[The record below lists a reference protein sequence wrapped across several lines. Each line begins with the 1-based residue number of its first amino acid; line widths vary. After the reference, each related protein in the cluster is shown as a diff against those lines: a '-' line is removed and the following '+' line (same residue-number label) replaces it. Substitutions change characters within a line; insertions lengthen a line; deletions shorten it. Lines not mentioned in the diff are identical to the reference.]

1 MSMQTDNFTFA
12 KSNDPQSVDETT
24 PFKSK
29 TFSYVNDINS
39 GVYNN
44 TGPTLVQFDLSS
56 IYNSSGFSD
65 SADLFLTIPIVM
77 TLAAASATDILA
89 GPTGGF
95 AMASLK
101 SNYAHLIH
109 QIEVVANGKSVQDMQ
124 PYISIYKHFKMLS
137 QMTQNDLA
145 NQGTTLGFAD
155 VLDSSTSM
163 VYKAGAGSLAG
174 DAGSSLSNNRVF
186 NGSTSANGSQ
196 MALGVQNVGCVNEA
210 LQRKSSRYIDVSS
223 SATNNFVGN
232 LVTELQLINE
242 FRPYYKLQT
251 ISTGKQVM
259 TWFDFAVV
267 RVKDLCD
274 IMDKMGLCKK
284 MDVLLR
290 LYINTGSITSAV
302 GGTVTAGNYYYSGLS
317 GSTFSNVCPMT
328 INYTGGAL
336 PTGTT
341 QLVGGVYVAKS
352 PATTIAT
359 VSVPSYTSPMSAC
372 RAYYSICEI
381 ESNKA
386 AMYLQQNLNK
396 RLVYESVI
404 TNTYSNIGAGGTFS
418 QLVQS
423 SIRNP
428 LGVLLV
434 PTIASAT
441 AGYSQWGSC
450 FDSFPA
456 TFCPCLS
463 LTNLQLT
470 LGGVNQ
476 MPGTGALNY
485 TFENFIEQISL
496 AEDGTNM
503 TLGMSCGLINQK
515 WWDSNRCYWIN
526 LSRGTPADKATAR
539 NLNVSFTNNSS
550 VAIDLLVFTVYQD
563 EIICN
568 ISNGS
573 VMRV

>member
-1 MSMQTDNFTFA
+1 VRFNKLKEKLFSKVRIYMSMQPDSYTFA

-29 TFSYVNDINS
+29 QWQYVNDINS

-44 TGPTLVQFDLSS
+44 TGQTLVQFDLSS

-77 TLAAASATDILA
+77 TLACASATDVLA

-109 QIEVVANGKSVQDMQ
+109 SCEIILNGKSCQDLQ
-124 PYISIYKHFKMLS
+124 SYISVYKHFKMLS
-137 QMTQNDLA
+137 QMTTSDLA

-163 VYKAGAGSLAG
+163 VYKTGAGTTAG

-186 NGSTSANGSQ
+186 NGSTAANGSQ
-196 MALGVQNVGCVNEA
+196 MLVGVQNVGTVNEA

-232 LVTELQLINE
+232 LVSELQLINE

-251 ISTGKQVM
+251 ISSGKQVM
-259 TWFDFAVV
+259 TWFDYAVV
-267 RVKDLCD
+267 RVKDICD
-274 IMDKMGLCKK
+274 VMDKMGLCKK
-284 MDVLLR
+284 MDALIR
-290 LYINTGSITSAV
+290 LYVNTGSITATV
-302 GGTVTAGNYYYSGLS
+302 AGTMTAGNYYYSGQS

-328 INYTGGAL
+328 INYHGGAL

-352 PATTIAT
+352 PAATIAT

-372 RAYYSICEI
+372 RAYYSMCEI

-404 TNTYSNIGAGGTFS
+404 TNNYNNIGAGALF
-418 QLVQS
+418 
-423 SIRNP
+423 RN
-428 LGVLLV
+428 
-434 PTIASAT
+434 
-441 AGYSQWGSC
+441 
-450 FDSFPA
+450 
-456 TFCPCLS
+456 
-463 LTNLQLT
+463 
-470 LGGVNQ
+470 
-476 MPGTGALNY
+476 
-485 TFENFIEQISL
+485 
-496 AEDGTNM
+496 
-503 TLGMSCGLINQK
+503 
-515 WWDSNRCYWIN
+515 
-526 LSRGTPADKATAR
+526 
-539 NLNVSFTNNSS
+539 
-550 VAIDLLVFTVYQD
+550 
-563 EIICN
+563 
-568 ISNGS
+568 
-573 VMRV
+573 

>member
-1 MSMQTDNFTFA
+1 
-12 KSNDPQSVDETT
+12 
-24 PFKSK
+24 
-29 TFSYVNDINS
+29 
-39 GVYNN
+39 
-44 TGPTLVQFDLSS
+44 
-56 IYNSSGFSD
+56 
-65 SADLFLTIPIVM
+65 
-77 TLAAASATDILA
+77 
-89 GPTGGF
+89 
-95 AMASLK
+95 
-101 SNYAHLIH
+101 
-109 QIEVVANGKSVQDMQ
+109 
-124 PYISIYKHFKMLS
+124 
-137 QMTQNDLA
+137 
-145 NQGTTLGFAD
+145 
-155 VLDSSTSM
+155 M
-163 VYKAGAGSLAG
+163 VYKSGAGSAAG

-186 NGSTSANGSQ
+186 NGSSPANGSQ
-196 MALGVQNVGCVNEA
+196 LVLGNQNTGCVNEA
-210 LQRKSSRYIDVSS
+210 LQRKSSRYIDVST
-223 SATNNFVGN
+223 SAANGFTS
-232 LVTELQLINE
+232 LVSELQLINE
-242 FRPYYKLQT
+242 FRPYYKLNT
-251 ISTGKQVM
+251 ISSGKQVM
-259 TWFDFAVV
+259 TWYDYCVIP
-267 RVKDLCD
+267 VKSLADV
-274 IMDKMGLCKK
+274 MDKMGLCKK

-290 LYINTGSITSAV
+290 LYINTGSITAAV

-328 INYTGGAL
+328 INYHGGAL

-450 FDSFPA
+450 FDTFPA

-470 LGGVNQ
+470 LGGVNM

-485 TFENFIEQISL
+485 TYENFIEQIAL

-515 WWDSNRCYWIN
+515 WWDSNRVYWIN

-563 EIICN
+563 EIVCN
-568 ISNGS
+568 VSNGS

>member
-1 MSMQTDNFTFA
+1 MQTDSYTFA

-137 QMTQNDLA
+137 QMTSNDLA

-155 VLDSSTSM
+155 VLDSTTSM

-223 SATNNFVGN
+223 SATNNFVGT

-359 VSVPSYTSPMSAC
+359 VSVPSYTSAMSAC

-450 FDSFPA
+450 FDTFPA
-456 TFCPCLS
+456 TFCACLS

-485 TFENFIEQISL
+485 TFENFIEQIAL

-515 WWDSNRCYWIN
+515 WWDSNRVYWIN

-563 EIICN
+563 EIILN
-568 ISNGS
+568 VSNGS

>member
-1 MSMQTDNFTFA
+1 MQTDSYTFA

-137 QMTQNDLA
+137 QMTSNDLA

-155 VLDSSTSM
+155 VLDSTTSM

-223 SATNNFVGN
+223 SATNNFVGT

-359 VSVPSYTSPMSAC
+359 VSVPSYTSAMSAC

-450 FDSFPA
+450 FDTFPA
-456 TFCPCLS
+456 TFCACLS

-485 TFENFIEQISL
+485 TFENFIEQIAL

-515 WWDSNRCYWIN
+515 WWDSNRVYWIN

-550 VAIDLLVFTVYQD
+550 VAIDLLIFTVYQD

>member
-1 MSMQTDNFTFA
+1 MSMQTDSYTFA

-137 QMTQNDLA
+137 QMTSNDLA

-155 VLDSSTSM
+155 VLDSTTSM

-174 DAGSSLSNNRVF
+174 DAGSPLSNNRVF

-223 SATNNFVGN
+223 SATNNFVGT

-359 VSVPSYTSPMSAC
+359 VSVPSYTSAMSAC

-450 FDSFPA
+450 FDTFPA
-456 TFCPCLS
+456 TFCACLS

-485 TFENFIEQISL
+485 TFENFIEQIAL

-515 WWDSNRCYWIN
+515 WWDSNRVYWIN

-563 EIICN
+563 EIVCN
-568 ISNGS
+568 VSNGS

>member
-1 MSMQTDNFTFA
+1 MQTDSYTFA

-77 TLAAASATDILA
+77 TLACASASDILA

-137 QMTQNDLA
+137 QMTANDLS
-145 NQGTTLGFAD
+145 NQGTTLGFGD
-155 VLDSSTSM
+155 VLDSTTSM
-163 VYKAGAGSLAG
+163 VYKSGAGTTAG

-186 NGSTSANGSQ
+186 NGSSPANGSQ
-196 MALGVQNVGCVNEA
+196 LVLGNQNTGCVNEA
-210 LQRKSSRYIDVSS
+210 LQRKSSRYIDVST
-223 SATNNFVGN
+223 SAANGFTS
-232 LVTELQLINE
+232 LVSELQLINE
-242 FRPYYKLQT
+242 FRPYYKLNT
-251 ISTGKQVM
+251 ISSGKQVM
-259 TWFDFAVV
+259 TWYDYCVIP
-267 RVKDLCD
+267 VKSLADV
-274 IMDKMGLCKK
+274 MDKMGLCKK

-290 LYINTGSITSAV
+290 LYINTGSITSTV

-328 INYTGGAL
+328 INYHGGAL
-336 PTGTT
+336 PAGTT

-450 FDSFPA
+450 FDTFPA

-470 LGGVNQ
+470 LGGVNM

-485 TFENFIEQISL
+485 TYENFIEQIAL

-515 WWDSNRCYWIN
+515 WWDSNRVYWVN

-563 EIICN
+563 EIVLN
-568 ISNGS
+568 VSNGS

>member
-1 MSMQTDNFTFA
+1 MSMQTDSFTFA
-12 KSNDPQSVDETT
+12 KSNDPQSVEETT

-77 TLAAASATDILA
+77 TLACASASDILA

-137 QMTQNDLA
+137 QMTANDLSS
-145 NQGTTLGFAD
+145 QGTTLGFAD

-163 VYKAGAGSLAG
+163 VYKAGSGSASG
-174 DAGSSLSNNRVF
+174 DAGSYLSNNRVF
-186 NGSTSANGSQ
+186 NNATASNGSQ
-196 MALGVQNVGCVNEA
+196 MLPGVQNVGCVNEA
-210 LQRKSSRYIDVSS
+210 LQRRSSRYIDVSS

-232 LVTELQLINE
+232 LVTELQLQNE

-251 ISTGKQVM
+251 ISSGKQVM
-259 TWFDFAVV
+259 TWFDYCVI

-274 IMDKMGLCKK
+274 IMDKMGLTKK

-290 LYINTGSITSAV
+290 LYVNTGSITTAI
-302 GGTVTAGNYYYSGLS
+302 GGTVTAGNYYYTTQS

-328 INYTGGAL
+328 INFLGSAL
-336 PTGTT
+336 PTGAT
-341 QLVGGVYVAKS
+341 QLVGGVYVARS

-359 VSVPSYTSPMSAC
+359 VSVPSYTSAMSAC

-386 AMYLQQNLNK
+386 SVYIQENYNK

-404 TNTYSNIGAGGTFS
+404 TNTYTNIGAGGTFS

-428 LGVLLV
+428 LGVFIV

-441 AGYSQWGSC
+441 AGYSQWASC
-450 FDSFPA
+450 FDTFPA

-463 LTNLQLT
+463 LTNLQIT

-485 TFENFIEQISL
+485 TFEHFIEQISL

-503 TLGMSCGLINQK
+503 TLGMSAGLINQK
-515 WWDSNRCYWIN
+515 WWDSNRCYWVN

-539 NLNVSFTNNSS
+539 NLNISLTNNSS

-563 EIICN
+563 EIQLNVSTGEVTRI
-568 ISNGS
+568 
-573 VMRV
+573 